1 MNFKALNLFLS
12 EDNIRRHIEHNNSVK
27 LKLSILEKSVPKI
40 IGCSICEIK
49 QMKLDKDIKEEAAR
63 LIGYIRSHDLFF
75 DSFVEHNNACGHKAL
90 WIEQLLYNIYTE
102 ALSLD
107 FGFMYLFKDGRGGI
121 KTSFSPNGEYI
132 IENQK
137 PILSLDLFEHTYYLD
152 YGFKKDKF
160 LKNALC
166 HLDISRL
173 LSNT

>member
-75 DSFVEHNNACGHKAL
+75 DSLIMRAAIRPYGSNN
-90 WIEQLLYNIYTE
+90 Y
-102 ALSLD
+102 
-107 FGFMYLFKDGRGGI
+107 
-121 KTSFSPNGEYI
+121 YI
-132 IENQK
+132 ISTQRHYRS
-137 PILSLDLFEHTYYLD
+137 ILASCIY
-152 YGFKKDKF
+152 
-160 LKNALC
+160 
-166 HLDISRL
+166 SR
-173 LSNT
+173 TGEEE